1 MKTKSLQFGKA
12 MSAALFVLLF
22 MAVGRTN
29 ALAQQG
35 ALNGVFTINSSG
47 DKVRFSKGN
56 LRYDGSTNRWR
67 FAEEQWDVVGSSQ
80 NSSTQTILRDLF
92 GWGTSGWNNGNQYYL
107 PWNTDDSNGSLYG
120 PNGDYN
126 LTGVYANSDWGV
138 YNAIINGGNA
148 VELWYTLSFQEWQYI
163 VESRSASY
171 LNGISD
177 ARFTKAIVNGVKGI
191 ILFPDIYIHPAGIT
205 VPVNI
210 NSNGSGFTSN
220 VFQGDDWD
228 SMELAGCVF
237 LPTAGKRHETTIGY
251 VGVSGMYWSSTSANT
266 HCAKYLHFNNSSL
279 GFNYDSRSVG
289 YSVRLVCDVYTVG
302 VSPNPNSGG
311 SVSGGG
317 TYAPGQSCTVQA
329 SPNTGYTFV
338 NWTQNGIS
346 VSNNASYTFYV
357 TGNCTLVA
365 NFEGNNYTITAI
377 ANPTTGGSV
386 TGSGSYSYGSSCTL
400 TATANSGYTFNN
412 WTKDGNVVSTNAN
425 YTFTVTS
432 GGTYVANFSAN
443 TFQITATADPSAGGT
458 ITGAGAYNYGAS
470 CTLTATPA
478 TGYTFVNWTKN
489 GSQVSTN
496 TSYSFTVTE
505 AATYV
510 AHFAPNSYTITT
522 SANPSSGGTVTGD
535 GVYNHGASCTLTAV
549 PAMGYTFTN
558 WTKNGTVVST
568 NANYTFTVTSSG
580 IYVANFSTNAYQ
592 ITATADPSLGGTIT
606 GAGSY
611 NYGSSC
617 TLTATAAAGYHFV
630 NWTKNGTQVSTDAS
644 YTFAVTESALYVAHF
659 AINSYTITTSI
670 NPTSGG
676 TATGGG
682 TYNYGANCTLTA
694 TSATG
699 YTFTNW
705 TKNGTVVSTNA
716 DYTFTVTESATYIA
730 NFQIQ
735 TYTITASSNP
745 STGGTIAGTGTFNYG
760 QSCTLIATTNQ
771 GYTFVKWTK
780 NGTQV
785 STTASYT
792 FTVTESASYVA
803 HFQIQ
808 NYTISVSADPT
819 SCGAVSGEGT
829 YNYGQSCTV
838 HATANTGYS
847 FVNWT
852 ENGTQVSTN
861 ANYTFTVTDNRN
873 LVAHFSPANYIITGT
888 TDPAE
893 GGTVSGSGGYNY
905 GDQCTLLATANQGY
919 TFINWTKNGSQVT
932 TNPTYTFTV
941 TESATYVA
949 HFQIQGY
956 TISVSADPTEGGT
969 LTGGGSYNYGQSCT
983 LIATANQGYTF
994 VNWTKD
1000 GTQVSTNASYTFTV
1014 TEAAAYVAH
1023 FQTQSYT
1030 ISVSANPMAGGTVSG
1045 GGTFTYGQSCTV
1057 HATTNMGYTFVKWT
1071 ENGTQVSINA
1081 DYTFSVT
1088 GSRTLVAHFQLQG
1101 YTITA
1106 TANPTIGGTISGAGI
1121 YNYGQSCT
1129 LTAMATQGYTFVK
1142 WTKDGSQVST
1152 TASYTFTVTESATY
1166 IAHFQMQSCTIS
1178 VSAEPTTGGTVNGS
1192 GTYTYGQGCTVHAMA
1207 NTGYH
1212 FVNWTENGT
1221 QVSTNADYT
1230 FTVTGD
1236 RSLVAHFS
1244 TSNYIITAKSDP
1256 VEGGTVSGSGGYNFG
1271 EQCAL
1276 TAVANQGY
1284 TFINWTKDGTQV
1296 STAPNYTFTVT
1307 ESATYVA
1314 HFQAQSYTISVLA
1327 EPTIGGTVNGG
1338 GIYTYGQSC
1347 TVYATVNTGYTFVNW
1362 TENGVLVSTNANYT
1376 FIVNSNRTL
1385 VAKLVIVD
1393 GLEESNDM
1401 EISMYPNPVHDKLTV
1416 ETAESMDFIE
1426 IYSITGALVYSQTNC
1441 SEKTEIHVDGFVT
1454 GTYLIRLAI
1463 GTSVVTRTFVKQ

>member
-35 ALNGVFTINSSG
+35 VLNGVFSINSSG

-56 LRYDGSTNRWR
+56 LQCRPHPKTWR
-67 FAEEQWDVVGSSQ
+67 FADHQYDCIGTGNTHINQ
-80 NSSTQTILRDLF
+80 NYTGYIDLF
-92 GWGTSGWNNGNQYYL
+92 GWGTSGYSHGAVSYQPWSTSMNDEHYYAYGNS
-107 PWNTDDSNGSLYG
+107 T
-120 PNGDYN
+120 YN
-126 LTGVYANSDWGV
+126 LYDLTGYADWGSSINTRWRTLKTEEWI
-138 YNAIINGGNA
+138 YIIN
-148 VELWYTLSFQEWQYI
+148 Q
-163 VESRSASY
+163 RSTQSGLRYA
-171 LNGISD
+171 
-177 ARFTKAIVNGVKGI
+177 KAQVNGVNGL
-191 ILFPDIYIHPAGIT
+191 ILLP
-205 VPVNI
+205 
-210 NSNGSGFTSN
+210 
-220 VFQGDDWD
+220 DDWSTSYYSLNYPD
-228 SMELAGCVF
+228 QYGVGYSTNVITTSQWNTLENHGAVF
-237 LPTAGKRHETTIGY
+237 LPAAGIRGSDSVFQLNSTGA
-251 VGVSGMYWSSTSANT
+251 YWSSS
-266 HCAKYLHFNNSSL
+266 CVGVM
-279 GFNYDSRSVG
+279 GFAGNSVG
-289 YSVRLVCDVYTVG
+289 CNNTDRHTGRSVRLVCDVYTISVL
-302 VSPNPNSGG
+302 PNPNMGG
-311 SVSGGG
+311 NVTGGG
-317 TYAPGQSCTVQA
+317 IYTKGQSCTVQA
-329 SPNTGYTFV
+329 TSNTGYAFV
-338 NWTQNGIS
+338 NWTENGTS
-346 VSNNASYTFYV
+346 VSTNASYTFNV
-357 TGNCTLVA
+357 TGNRTLMA
-365 NFEGNNYTITAI
+365 NFEGNSYTITAT

-386 TGSGSYSYGSSCTL
+386 TGSGSYSHGSSCTL
-400 TATANSGYTFNN
+400 TATANSGYTFIN
-412 WTKDGNVVSTNAN
+412 WTENGDVVSTNAN

-432 GGTYVANFSAN
+432 EGTYVANFSAN

-458 ITGAGAYNYGAS
+458 ITGAGTYNYGAS

-489 GSQVSTN
+489 GTQVSTN
-496 TSYSFTVTE
+496 SSYTFTVTE

-510 AHFAPNSYTITT
+510 AHFALNSYTITT

-580 IYVANFSTNAYQ
+580 TYVANFSTNAYQ

-808 NYTISVSADPT
+808 NYIISVSADPT

-861 ANYTFTVTDNRN
+861 ANYTFTVADNRN

-919 TFINWTKNGSQVT
+919 TFINWTKNGTQVT

-969 LTGGGSYNYGQSCT
+969 LTGGSSYNYGQSCT

-1030 ISVSANPMAGGTVSG
+1030 ISVSANPMAGGIVSG

-1071 ENGTQVSINA
+1071 ENGTQVSTNA

-1106 TANPTIGGTISGAGI
+1106 TANPTTGGTISGAGT

-1129 LTAMATQGYTFVK
+1129 LTAMAHQGYTFVK

-1192 GTYTYGQGCTVHAMA
+1192 GTYTYGQGCTVHATA

-1416 ETAESMDFIE
+1416 ETAEPMDFIE

-1463 GTSVVTRTFVKQ
+1463 GASVVTRTFVKQ